1 MNADDFIGVTLTN
14 GYIIER
20 KRVSAAKNPTGACHS
35 MGFSARAPDG
45 RLAFVKVLDTNVDKD
60 AEDPVTDL
68 KARVDAYV
76 YEREVV
82 FKTAERKMSAVIR
95 AIDHGNISIAPWSA
109 ENPAYYLLFELAD
122 GDLREQIDLNK
133 RFDLAYQLRVLHNT
147 ARGLNQLHFSHIA
160 HQDLKPSNVVT
171 FDKLPHNGRETT
183 KIADLG
189 HAHDRK
195 VARPGADRIVAGDPT
210 WAPPEQLYGYRLPD
224 WESRRL
230 AADLYQLGSL
240 TVFLFL
246 GIGATASISGHL
258 RPEHHW
264 DVWLGGAYSDI
275 MPHLIEATEATLE
288 DLAVEI
294 DPLVRDELL
303 SITRYLLDPDPL
315 RRGHPRN
322 RTDGAT
328 PYGLERVISAYAH
341 LAKKAE
347 WALAAKVGQ

>member
-1 MNADDFIGVTLTN
+1 MDPKDFIGVTLGN
-14 GYIIER
+14 GYRIEQQ
-20 KRVSAAKNPTGACHS
+20 RVSAAKNPTGACHS

-45 RLAFVKVLDTNVDKD
+45 RLAFVKILDTSFDKD
-60 AEDPVTDL
+60 VDDPLADL
-68 KARVDAYV
+68 KARVDAYF

-82 FKTAERKMSAVIR
+82 FKTAERKMSAIIR
-95 AIDHGNISIAPWSA
+95 AIDHGSISVAPWTA
-109 ENPAYYLLFELAD
+109 EHPAYYLLFELAD

-171 FDKLPHNGRETT
+171 FDKLPHNGREMT

-189 HAHDRK
+189 HAHDRQL
-195 VARPGADRIVAGDPT
+195 ARPGVDRVIAGDPT
-210 WAPPEQLYGYRLPD
+210 WAPPEQLYDHRLSD
-224 WESRRL
+224 WGSRRL

-246 GIGATASISGHL
+246 GVGATASIAGHL

-264 DVWLGGAYSDI
+264 DVWMGGAYADI
-275 MPHLIEATEATLE
+275 QPHLVEATEATLE
-288 DLAVEI
+288 ELAAGI
-294 DPLVRDELL
+294 DPLVRDELT
-303 SITRYLLDPDPL
+303 SITRYLLDPDPM

-322 RTDGAT
+322 RGDGAV
-328 PYGLERVISAYAH
+328 PYGLERIISAYAH

-347 WALAAKVGQ
+347 WALAVKVQQ